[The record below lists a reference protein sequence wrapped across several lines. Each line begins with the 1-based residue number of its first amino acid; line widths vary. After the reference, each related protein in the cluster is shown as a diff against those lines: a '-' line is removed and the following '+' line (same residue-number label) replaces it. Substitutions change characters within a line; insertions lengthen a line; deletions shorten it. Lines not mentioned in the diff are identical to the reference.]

1 MYKRIIFK
9 VKMKNKSLFIILA
22 LASISQ
28 FSVKICANNDFEPN
42 NSEIFC
48 DEENCFEDV
57 LPVEKIKM
65 ENNKNYLHN
74 TVAPT
79 SACAL
84 ALLWVVGSY
93 YMVDNDTDSSILYL
107 AGTLPAARI
116 NQIANFL
123 IARRVNSNL
132 SQALLDQQVTRQSN
146 SEPKSRWDKIKQTI
160 KTPGSF
166 LLQQI
171 PLMLF
176 NGYAA
181 ENIGKRLSKLVATTQ
196 ERNRDTIHQRAD
208 DITTV
213 VKFLSYVAQYAAAY
227 RFFKKQS
234 IAAQNLA

>member
-1 MYKRIIFK
+1 
-9 VKMKNKSLFIILA
+9 MKNKSLFIILA

-84 ALLWVVGSY
+84 ALMWVIGSY
-93 YMVDNDTDSSILYL
+93 LGMDDNIGACMLF
-107 AGTLPAARI
+107 GTLPAARI

-166 LLQQI
+166 LLQQT
-171 PLMLF
+171 PAFLF
-176 NGYAA
+176 REFLVEKIANKIRSLLPRARDRIDNR
-181 ENIGKRLSKLVATTQ
+181 EDIEDLLNLLS
-196 ERNRDTIHQRAD
+196 
-208 DITTV
+208 
-213 VKFLSYVAQYAAAY
+213 FLAQYAAAY